1 MRRTEEQWLALI
13 QAQAESGLSA
23 AEFCKQQ
30 QISGTY
36 FSTRKHQLR
45 QRESCGAF
53 VPAFRVPVNSVGT
66 NDGLCLRHGSCALQ
80 FDKQPS
86 ALWLAQ
92 LMQALS

>member
-30 QISGTY
+30 QISGSY

-45 QRESCGAF
+45 QREADGVF
-53 VPAFRVPVNSVGT
+53 VPAVRAAEHCVAVDEGFS
-66 NDGLCLRHGSCALQ
+66 LRRGDCVLQ
-80 FDKQPS
+80 FNQLPP
-86 ALWLAQ
+86 APWLAQ
-92 LMQALS
+92 LLRALS

>member
-30 QISGTY
+30 RISGTY

-45 QRESCGAF
+45 QAVMHSPF
-53 VPAFRVPVNSVGT
+53 VPAVRLPKQEAPDDEGVS
-66 NDGLCLRHGSCALQ
+66 LRHGGCMLQ
-80 FDKQPS
+80 FDKPPS

-92 LMQALS
+92 LLQALS